1 MAMRV
6 LAIVAAAGFAVLV
19 PTLASAA
26 ELEVPQDRCARGQA
40 WNGSRCEWIR
50 PRVSE
55 APRVYEAPPAYVERE
70 VEVYEEPVYVARPYY
85 VAPPVYVGPIYRPP
99 VFAYYAG
106 PRYGYGWGHGG
117 SWGHGGGRHF
127 AWRR

>member
-1 MAMRV
+1 MRA
-6 LAIVAAAGFAVLV
+6 LAIVAVAAAGFAASV
-19 PTLASAA
+19 PTLAPAA

-40 WNGSRCEWIR
+40 WNGYRCEWIR

-55 APRVYEAPPAYVERE
+55 APPVYAAPPAYVERE

-99 VFAYYAG
+99 VVRHYAG
-106 PRYGYGWGHGG
+106 PRYGHGWGY
-117 SWGHGGGRHF
+117 GGRHY

>member
-1 MAMRV
+1 MRA
-6 LAIVAAAGFAVLV
+6 LAIVALAAAGFVASL

-26 ELEVPQDRCARGQA
+26 ELELPQDRCDRGQA
-40 WNGSRCEWIR
+40 WNGYRCEWVR

-55 APRVYEAPPAYVERE
+55 APRVYEAPPAYVARE

-85 VAPPVYVGPIYRPP
+85 VAPPVYVAPIYRPP
-99 VFAYYAG
+99 VVVRYYSG
-106 PRYGYGWGHGG
+106 PRYAWRD
-117 SWGHGGGRHF
+117 GGRHY